1 MLINLIFWIVFI
13 FASLWFTMNK
23 NITIVIIIGIIIVI
37 GAMAFGF
44 SSISDVSDTDNGNLV
59 ADTNLDESVPEG
71 KTITI
76 NLNDGIG
83 VDDQQ

>member
-1 MLINLIFWIVFI
+1 
-13 FASLWFTMNK
+13 MNK

-37 GAMAFGF
+37 GAMALGF

-71 KTITI
+71 KTIII
-76 NLNDGIG
+76 NLKDGIG
-83 VDDQQ
+83 VEDQQ

>member
-1 MLINLIFWIVFI
+1 
-13 FASLWFTMNK
+13 MNK

-44 SSISDVSDTDNGNLV
+44 SSISDVSDTDNGDLV
-59 ADTNLDESVPEG
+59 VDTNLDESVPEG

-76 NLNDGIG
+76 NLKDGVG

>member
-1 MLINLIFWIVFI
+1 
-13 FASLWFTMNK
+13 MNK

-37 GAMAFGF
+37 GAMAFGS
-44 SSISDVSDTDNGNLV
+44 SSISDVSDTDNGDLV
-59 ADTNLDESVPEG
+59 VDTNLDESVPEG

-76 NLNDGIG
+76 NLSDGMG

>member
-1 MLINLIFWIVFI
+1 
-13 FASLWFTMNK
+13 MNK

-44 SSISDVSDTDNGNLV
+44 SSISDVSDTDNGDLV
-59 ADTNLDESVPEG
+59 VDTNLDESVPEG

-76 NLNDGIG
+76 NLSDGMG